1 MGGGRGRGR
10 GGGNNR
16 TGGGSG
22 RKAEPKKGAE
32 VLGLV
37 PQSALAGIGSLGLTS
52 GLGAGFAT
60 APLGQGTDLNSL
72 LTGGIPNNMALLSA
86 LSSGDQTVTLSPLEV
101 LQTRPAIAQVHQH
114 NAAERK
120 KADDL
125 AFNARV
131 EAEVAQRTGLPK
143 PEPSNAEEE
152 AAPDD
157 PEDTMSQ
164 GQKKRAKFQ
173 QKMKE
178 KEDTIAAQAV
188 ELAKHKS
195 ALEYIESKAND
206 KGYSSDSGPGKL
218 GKLVREAK
226 QHAAKSTP
234 ERAADKIADV
244 VITQVVN
251 RVGRKVQFS
260 PAKSDKS
267 ASSGSTLKERVA
279 ARKKLAETK
288 GEKGSKKAAKQAAL
302 KADKLLKLLHELLA
316 QATETPQ
323 VAMDQN
329 DIDDP
334 QATSPCKTDN

>member
-37 PQSALAGIGSLGLTS
+37 PHSALAGIGSLGLTS

-101 LQTRPAIAQVHQH
+101 LQTRSAITQVHQH

-131 EAEVAQRTGLPK
+131 EVAQRTGLPK

-157 PEDTMSQ
+157 SEDTMSQ

-206 KGYSSDSGPGKL
+206 KG
-218 GKLVREAK
+218 
-226 QHAAKSTP
+226 
-234 ERAADKIADV
+234 
-244 VITQVVN
+244 
-251 RVGRKVQFS
+251 
-260 PAKSDKS
+260 
-267 ASSGSTLKERVA
+267 
-279 ARKKLAETK
+279 
-288 GEKGSKKAAKQAAL
+288 
-302 KADKLLKLLHELLA
+302 
-316 QATETPQ
+316 
-323 VAMDQN
+323 
-329 DIDDP
+329 
-334 QATSPCKTDN
+334 